1 MKKFVTLCLLSVA
14 VISWITPTA
23 QALAPFKKAFQ
34 QKYVDDGDD
43 ALKAAFKKAS
53 CNTCH
58 VKGKKKDERNT
69 YGDELAK
76 LIEGDAQSRIK
87 AAGKNGA
94 EARKAE
100 TQKILAELDKALDEV
115 AKKDAVDG
123 TYGERIKAGKLPVD
137 P

>member
-14 VISWITPTA
+14 VITWIAPTA

-34 QKYVDDGDD
+34 KKYVDEAGDD
-43 ALKAAFKKAS
+43 FKGAFKKAS

-58 VKGKKKDERNT
+58 VKGKKKDERNA

-76 LIEGDAQSRIK
+76 LIDGDAQALNK
-87 AAGKNGA
+87 AACKNGA
-94 EARKAE
+94 EARKSE
-100 TQKILAELDKALDEV
+100 TEKILAELDKAFDEV